1 MRDCTPGGS
10 WGSLLKKFTDGH
22 GYLLGQS
29 PFVEGLADFT
39 FQNQEPNY

>member
-1 MRDCTPGGS
+1 MHGCTPGGS

-29 PFVEGLADFT
+29 CCMEGLADFS
-39 FQNQEPNY
+39 FQNQETNY